1 MNQPLEPTPAMRKV
15 FDQPELLLTT
25 EHSLCPGCGEPIAL
39 RLMLELIQELGLRDR
54 TICVAG
60 IGCYT
65 AFPMIM
71 DIDVLQ
77 ALHGRAPS
85 VATGVKR
92 VRPDAFVFTMQ
103 GDGDMVSEGLQEVI
117 HSAARGERF
126 TAVVLNNGVF
136 GETGGHATATTVLG
150 QHTKTTP
157 GSQPRDARQP
167 DQDQRADRAA
177 RRRRLRRARRRA
189 HAVGDQ
195 ADAPVLARC
204 LSLSARRQGLFVRR
218 DSHHVPHRLVR
229 PARSGPALVG
239 RTVQDDVPVGRDQGV
254 GCWWLVSWDR

>member
-1 MNQPLEPTPAMRKV
+1 MNDPLAPTPAMRKV
-15 FDQPELLLTT
+15 FDRPELLLTT

-39 RLMLELIQELGLRDR
+39 RLLLELIQELGLRER

-71 DIDVLQ
+71 DVDVLQ

-85 VATGVKR
+85 VATGAKR

-103 GDGDMVSEGLQEVI
+103 GDGDMVSEGLQEVL
-117 HSAARGERF
+117 HSAARGEQF

-150 QHTKTTP
+150 QHTKTTLGGRSAEQHGHP
-157 GSQPRDARQP
+157 IRISELIAQLDGAAYVARAAVHTPAAIKLTRQYLHDAFRCQLERRGFSFVEILTMCPTDWFVTP
-167 DQDQRADRAA
+167 DQGPQWLEDRFKTTYP
-177 RRRRLRRARRRA
+177 L
-189 HAVGDQ
+189 
-195 ADAPVLARC
+195 
-204 LSLSARRQGLFVRR
+204 
-218 DSHHVPHRLVR
+218 
-229 PARSGPALVG
+229 
-239 RTVQDDVPVGRDQGV
+239 GV
-254 GCWWLVSWDR
+254 IKS

>member
-1 MNQPLEPTPAMRKV
+1 MNQPLDPTPAMRKV
-15 FDQPELLLTT
+15 FDKPELLLTT

-39 RLMLELIQELGLRDR
+39 RLLLELIQELDLRAR

-71 DIDVLQ
+71 DVDVMQ

-103 GDGDMVSEGLQEVI
+103 GDGDMVSEGLQEVL
-117 HSAARGERF
+117 HAAARGERF

-150 QHTKTTP
+150 QHTKTTVGGRTREQHGYP
-157 GSQPRDARQP
+157 IKISEMIAQLDGAAYVARTAVHTPAAIKATRQSLLDAFRCQLDGRGFSFVEILTMCPTDWFVPP
-167 DQDQRADRAA
+167 DQ
-177 RRRRLRRARRRA
+177 
-189 HAVGDQ
+189 
-195 ADAPVLARC
+195 
-204 LSLSARRQGLFVRR
+204 
-218 DSHHVPHRLVR
+218 
-229 PARSGPALVG
+229 GPGWLESNFKQ
-239 RTVQDDVPVGRDQGV
+239 TFPLGV
-254 GCWWLVSWDR
+254 IKAG

>member
-1 MNQPLEPTPAMRKV
+1 MHEPLAPTPSMRKV
-15 FDQPELLLTT
+15 FDKPALLLST

-39 RLMLELIQELGLRDR
+39 RLMLELIEELGLRER

-71 DIDVLQ
+71 DVDVLQ

-85 VATGVKR
+85 VATGAKR
-92 VRPDAFVFTMQ
+92 VRPDAFIFTMQ
-103 GDGDMVSEGLQEVI
+103 GDGDMVSEGLQEVL
-117 HSAARGERF
+117 HSAARGEKF

-157 GSQPRDARQP
+157 GGRNPDLHGNPIKISELIAQLDGVAYVARAAVHTAAGIKSARQYLHDAFQCQLDRRGFSFVEILTMCPTDWFVPP
-167 DQDQRADRAA
+167 DQGPGWLEEHLRKTYPLGVIKDRAA
-177 RRRRLRRARRRA
+177 
-189 HAVGDQ
+189 
-195 ADAPVLARC
+195 
-204 LSLSARRQGLFVRR
+204 
-218 DSHHVPHRLVR
+218 
-229 PARSGPALVG
+229 
-239 RTVQDDVPVGRDQGV
+239 
-254 GCWWLVSWDR
+254 

>member
-1 MNQPLEPTPAMRKV
+1 MHEPLAPTPSMRKV
-15 FDQPELLLTT
+15 FDKPALLLST

-39 RLMLELIQELGLRDR
+39 RLMLELIEEFGLRER

-71 DIDVLQ
+71 DVDVLQ

-85 VATGVKR
+85 VATGAKR
-92 VRPDAFVFTMQ
+92 VRPDAFIFTML
-103 GDGDMVSEGLQEVI
+103 GDGDMVSEGLHEVLP
-117 HSAARGERF
+117 SAARGEKF

-157 GSQPRDARQP
+157 GGRNPDLHGNPIKISELIAQLDGVAYVARAAVHTAAGIKSARQYLHDAFQCQLAGRGFSFVEILTMCPTDWFVPP
-167 DQDQRADRAA
+167 DQGPGWLEEH
-177 RRRRLRRARRRA
+177 LRKTYPLG
-189 HAVGDQ
+189 VIKDQ
-195 ADAPVLARC
+195 AA
-204 LSLSARRQGLFVRR
+204 
-218 DSHHVPHRLVR
+218 
-229 PARSGPALVG
+229 
-239 RTVQDDVPVGRDQGV
+239 
-254 GCWWLVSWDR
+254 

>member
-1 MNQPLEPTPAMRKV
+1 MTESLAPTPSMRKV
-15 FDQPELLLTT
+15 FDKPELLLNT

-39 RLMLELIQELGLRDR
+39 RLMLELIHELGLRER

-103 GDGDMVSEGLQEVI
+103 GDGDMVSEGLQEVL
-117 HSAARGERF
+117 HSAARGERI
-126 TAVVLNNGVF
+126 TAIVLNNGVF
-136 GETGGHATATTVLG
+136 GETGGHATATTVIG

-157 GSQPRDARQP
+157 GGRSREQHGNPIKISELIAQLDGSAYVARAAVHTPASIKLTRQYLHDAFQCQLEGRGLSFVEILTMCPTDWFVAP
-167 DQDQRADRAA
+167 DQ
-177 RRRRLRRARRRA
+177 
-189 HAVGDQ
+189 
-195 ADAPVLARC
+195 
-204 LSLSARRQGLFVRR
+204 
-218 DSHHVPHRLVR
+218 
-229 PARSGPALVG
+229 GPAWLEENLK
-239 RTVQDDVPVGRDQGV
+239 QAYPLGV
-254 GCWWLVSWDR
+254 IKSV